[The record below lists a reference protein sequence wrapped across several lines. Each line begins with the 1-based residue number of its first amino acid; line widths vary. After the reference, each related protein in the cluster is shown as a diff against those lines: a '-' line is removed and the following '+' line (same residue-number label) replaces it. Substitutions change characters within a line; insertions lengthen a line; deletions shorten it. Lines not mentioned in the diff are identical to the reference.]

1 MARSNQNPRLDWLVG
16 SILICDRYLSIV
28 LFAEVVTT
36 LGTNLCKV
44 RYEILHV
51 SNEWTCQTR
60 HKMD

>member
-1 MARSNQNPRLDWLVG
+1 MASSNQNPRLDWLVG

-28 LFAEVVTT
+28 LFAEMVTT
-36 LGTNLCKV
+36 LGTNLCRV
-44 RYEILHV
+44 RYEILQV